1 MANYKYDHAHHIS
14 PDPEQAAAFYVNM
27 FNAKI
32 ASKGVAPD
40 GTIAVAVDLAGANIF
55 FKGRA
60 ERPTVQA
67 PPAGTT
73 YGLEHLGIVTDDLD
87 TAVAELKAKGAKF
100 VQDITN
106 YRPGIRISFLEGP
119 DNTIIE
125 LLERKPVS

>member
-1 MANYKYDHAHHIS
+1 MPTYRYDHAHHIS
-14 PDPEQAAAFYVNM
+14 PDPEKAAGFYVNM
-27 FNAKI
+27 FNATLK
-32 ASKGVAPD
+32 SKGVAPD
-40 GTIAVAVDLAGANIF
+40 GTTMVAIDLGGANIF

-60 ERPTVQA
+60 EKPTVEA
-67 PPAGTT
+67 PPAGST
-73 YGLEHLGIVTDDLD
+73 YGLEHLGVVTDDLD
-87 TAVAELKAKGAKF
+87 AAVAELKAKGARF

>member
-1 MANYKYDHAHHIS
+1 MASYRYDHAHHIS
-14 PDPEQAAAFYVNM
+14 PDPEKAAAFYVNM
-27 FNAKI
+27 FKGAIK
-32 ASKGVAPD
+32 SKGVAPD
-40 GTIAVAVDLAGANIF
+40 GTTMVAVDLAGSNIF

-60 ERPTVQA
+60 EKPTIQA
-67 PPAGTT
+67 PPAGST

-87 TAVAELKAKGAKF
+87 AAVSELKAKGAKF